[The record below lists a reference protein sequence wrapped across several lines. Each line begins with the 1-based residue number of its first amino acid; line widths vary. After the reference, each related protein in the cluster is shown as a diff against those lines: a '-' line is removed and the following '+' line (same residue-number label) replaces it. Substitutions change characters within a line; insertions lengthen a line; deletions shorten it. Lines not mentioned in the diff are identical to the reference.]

1 MKSKKSWKTLSKK
14 IVYQNHW
21 MTVWEKKFVRPDGVR
36 GTYGIVDKRD
46 YGLTIPVLGKLIYL
60 IRLYRYAV
68 DEMAWEFPS
77 GDWEKGESIVT
88 SARRELTEETGL
100 KAKTMTRLGHLWLAC
115 GHHTQGYT
123 VFLAEGCVKAGNFD
137 TGEVDRVK
145 GFSLTQI
152 LKMIRDGRIKD
163 SQTVAAIQLF
173 LNHRKQK

>member
-1 MKSKKSWKTLSKK
+1 MKSKKPWKTLSSK

-21 MTVWEKKFVRPDGVR
+21 MKVLEKRVIRSDGSR
-36 GTYGIVDKRD
+36 GVYGIVEKPD
-46 YGLTIPVLGKLIYL
+46 YGVTIPIAGKKIYL
-60 IRLYRYAV
+60 IQLYRYAV
-68 DEMAWEFPS
+68 KAVSWEFPQ
-77 GDWEKGESIVT
+77 GEWEKGESMVA
-88 SARRELTEETGL
+88 SARRELTEETGM

-123 VFLAEGCVKAGNFD
+123 VFLAEGCVRTGNFD

-163 SQTVAAIQLF
+163 SQTVVAIQLF
-173 LNHRKQK
+173 LNHRKKK